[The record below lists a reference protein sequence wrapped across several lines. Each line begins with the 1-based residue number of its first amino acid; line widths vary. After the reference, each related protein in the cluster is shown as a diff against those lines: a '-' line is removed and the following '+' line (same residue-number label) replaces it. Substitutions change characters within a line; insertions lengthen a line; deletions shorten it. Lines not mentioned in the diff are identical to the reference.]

1 MKRIL
6 ITGANRGIG
15 LALVEKVLESSEEHQ
30 VYLGAR
36 SLERGEAAADEL
48 CTRHPHWQNRIQ
60 VVQLDVADSASV
72 KAAAEQVRGTLNS
85 GEALYGIV
93 NNAGMGYP
101 HSDLQETLEVNT
113 YGVKRVVEAFLPLLE
128 PQVGRLV
135 NITSAAGPNFVEGCS
150 ADIQS
155 MLVDP
160 NITWEQLEAFLQK
173 CLSAEG
179 DTAVFNKFGM
189 GDGSSYGI
197 SKAAANAYTLILARE
212 HPNFIINACTP
223 GFIETELTRPIAKR
237 YGKTPAE
244 MGMKTPAEG
253 TISTMHLLF
262 GEIEQSGHY
271 FGSDGLRS
279 PMHCYR
285 APGTPAYID
294 P

>member
-1 MKRIL
+1 MFYPI
-6 ITGANRGIG
+6 
-15 LALVEKVLESSEEHQ
+15 LESSDQHY
-30 VYLGAR
+30 VYLGSR
-36 SLERGEAAADEL
+36 SMDRGEAAARRL
-48 CTRHPHWQNRIQ
+48 ISVNPGWKNRIQ
-60 VVQLDVADSASV
+60 VVPMDVADSASV

-85 GEALYGIV
+85 GEALYGLV

-113 YGVKRVVEAFLPLLE
+113 YGIKRVVESFLPLLE
-128 PQVGRLV
+128 PQGGRLV

-150 ADIQS
+150 AEVQGL
-155 MLVDP
+155 LVDP
-160 NITWEQLEAFLQK
+160 HITWEQLEAFLQK
-173 CLSAEG
+173 CLSANG
-179 DTAVFNKFGM
+179 DTAVFNNFGM

-212 HPNFIINACTP
+212 HPHLVINACTP

-244 MGMKTPAEG
+244 MGMKSPAEG

-262 GEIEQSGHY
+262 GDVEQSGHY

-285 APGTPAYID
+285 APGTPAYAGS
-294 P
+294 